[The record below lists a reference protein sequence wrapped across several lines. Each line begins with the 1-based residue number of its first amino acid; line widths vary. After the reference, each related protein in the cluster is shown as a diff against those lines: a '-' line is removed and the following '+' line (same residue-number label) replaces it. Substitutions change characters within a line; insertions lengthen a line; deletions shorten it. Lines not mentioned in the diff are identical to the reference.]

1 MSNAWKQDMCG
12 CCGDCTVCWYALCCG
27 PCQVCDMATALQKSG
42 CCYCL
47 LGTIGLPCLPIF
59 LLRAEARR
67 RYDIA
72 VGHGGGAPVT
82 IKLILAVL
90 GQLLLRLSGR
100 LLLHGV
106 CPVSARGRDPGAGPQ
121 AAGDAAASHD
131 AARDAA
137 ACDDAACDAAARDD
151 GPADADDDATLKSQ
165 TFVAATALILINESI
180 AI

>member
-1 MSNAWKQDMCG
+1 MTSRWV
-12 CCGDCTVCWYALCCG
+12 TVT
-27 PCQVCDMATALQKSG
+27 V
-42 CCYCL
+42 
-47 LGTIGLPCLPIF
+47 
-59 LLRAEARR
+59 
-67 RYDIA
+67 
-72 VGHGGGAPVT
+72 VGAPVT
-82 IKLILAVL
+82 IKLILAVA

-137 ACDDAACDAAARDD
+137 ACDDAACDAAARHD

-165 TFVAATALILINESI
+165 TFVALWQPPP
-180 AI
+180 

>member
-72 VGHGGGAPVT
+72 VGRSHGW
-82 IKLILAVL
+82 IFLFF
-90 GQLLLRLSGR
+90 R
-100 LLLHGV
+100 
-106 CPVSARGRDPGAGPQ
+106 
-121 AAGDAAASHD
+121 
-131 AARDAA
+131 
-137 ACDDAACDAAARDD
+137 
-151 GPADADDDATLKSQ
+151 
-165 TFVAATALILINESI
+165 
-180 AI
+180 

>member
-82 IKLILAVL
+82 IKLILAVS

-137 ACDDAACDAAARDD
+137 ACDD

-165 TFVAATALILINESI
+165 TFVALWQPPP
-180 AI
+180 

>member
-72 VGHGGGAPVT
+72 VGHGGGCS
-82 IKLILAVL
+82 IVL
-90 GQLLLRLSGR
+90 QKVASE
-100 LLLHGV
+100 LHLKVRNHGE
-106 CPVSARGRDPGAGPQ
+106 GPY
-121 AAGDAAASHD
+121 
-131 AARDAA
+131 
-137 ACDDAACDAAARDD
+137 
-151 GPADADDDATLKSQ
+151 
-165 TFVAATALILINESI
+165 
-180 AI
+180 

>member
-1 MSNAWKQDMCG
+1 MTSRWV
-12 CCGDCTVCWYALCCG
+12 TVT
-27 PCQVCDMATALQKSG
+27 V
-42 CCYCL
+42 
-47 LGTIGLPCLPIF
+47 
-59 LLRAEARR
+59 
-67 RYDIA
+67 
-72 VGHGGGAPVT
+72 VGAPVT
-82 IKLILAVL
+82 IKLILAVA

-165 TFVAATALILINESI
+165 TFVALWQPPP
-180 AI
+180 